1 MEDETHETPWSERL
15 REAAEVTAL
24 IVLASGIMLWGFS
37 KLLSAHQAAMAH
49 RLDTA
54 GASAF
59 ARGLC
64 PQL

>member
-1 MEDETHETPWSERL
+1 MEDETLETPSSERF

-24 IVLASGIMLWGFS
+24 IVLAAGVMHWRFS
-37 KLLSAHQAAMAH
+37 KILSAHQAAMAH

-59 ARGLC
+59 ARDLC
-64 PQL
+64 R